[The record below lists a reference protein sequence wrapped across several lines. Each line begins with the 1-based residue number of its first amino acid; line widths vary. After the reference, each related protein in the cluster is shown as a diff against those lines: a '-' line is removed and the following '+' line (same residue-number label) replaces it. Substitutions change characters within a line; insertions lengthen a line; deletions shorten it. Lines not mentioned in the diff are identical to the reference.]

1 MDDFIDNYDL
11 KLDQIIRSIG
21 HEQASVRQQQ
31 QKLIQGTRDCLDNL
45 ETLYQELRSAKL
57 TQGSADPAN
66 LREIKKAL
74 SGEMQKQQ
82 AARDAALAEKQQLKQ
97 MKSEMEEKITKLKRE
112 IDSIHEENHRL
123 EAQLNQ
129 PDMPVLLKLM
139 SSKSGN
145 PNTVRD

>member
-21 HEQASVRQQQ
+21 DEQVAIRQQQ
-31 QKLIQGTRDCLDNL
+31 QKLIQGTRDMLDNL
-45 ETLYQELRSAKL
+45 ETLYQELRSTKL
-57 TQGSADPAN
+57 AQALADPTN
-66 LREIKKAL
+66 LHDIKEAL

-97 MKSEMEEKITKLKRE
+97 MKSEMEEKITSLKRE
-112 IDSIHEENHRL
+112 IDSIQEENHRL

-139 SSKSGN
+139 SSKS
-145 PNTVRD
+145 VY